1 MRSHLNRFC
10 SKTLYPSCC
19 PIPAKKNSLV
29 VLPISY
35 PTYLITSCNFKALER
50 LAHVILHCII
60 DTPGPAPASHPLL
73 HTRNIT
79 TCGWMSFLCCICTG
93 AGVFSPMALHQK
105 DTLAISLWLFSPVV
119 ALHSTGALG
128 SHGGIHLRYLDW
140 PCTSPHQP
148 SPVAAGACN
157 IISRLA
163 LHNWPKLDSQI
174 SDTDRA

>member
-1 MRSHLNRFC
+1 MWLDEF
-10 SKTLYPSCC
+10 
-19 PIPAKKNSLV
+19 
-29 VLPISY
+29 
-35 PTYLITSCNFKALER
+35 
-50 LAHVILHCII
+50 
-60 DTPGPAPASHPLL
+60 PLL
-73 HTRNIT
+73 HLHWRR
-79 TCGWMSFLCCICTG
+79 GFLTYGIASEG
-93 AGVFSPMALHQK
+93 YPGYQPL
-105 DTLAISLWLFSPVV
+105 LFSPVV